1 MIFEWNLCSIFLFYF
16 FTNVYFLYYYC
27 YTYSEIF
34 FVRNHLPVPEVD
46 PKDYELE
53 ISGIGIKTI
62 HLKLD
67 DIKTKFK
74 KHTISST
81 IQCAGN
87 RRSELNSVSL
97 NNFYFLCFY
106 KLRTFLFFVWI
117 LVFRIFFYNL
127 WTFLLKFHIPT
138 IFQHIRNLNRL
149 ALANIGKIIVKNVS

>member
-1 MIFEWNLCSIFLFYF
+1 M
-16 FTNVYFLYYYC
+16 YYYC
-27 YTYSEIF
+27 YTCSEIF

-97 NNFYFLCFY
+97 NNFNSIY
-106 KLRTFLFFVWI
+106 
-117 LVFRIFFYNL
+117 IF
-127 WTFLLKFHIPT
+127 
-138 IFQHIRNLNRL
+138 
-149 ALANIGKIIVKNVS
+149 